1 MAELTFGTNM
11 FDARGSNSNASHALL
26 TCVNSVDT
34 GAPTSLQRAKVTQK
48 IACFLSTISIH
59 GIVSILFEVCS
70 SAFNAHQC
78 FVFRNFHVDVDDAL
92 PLSAGV
98 GHCVGNSL

>member
-11 FDARGSNSNASHALL
+11 FDAMGSNSNASHSLS
-26 TCVNSVDT
+26 TCVDSVDT

-78 FVFRNFHVDVDDAL
+78 FVFRNFHVDVDD
-92 PLSAGV
+92 PLSSSAGV
-98 GHCVGNSL
+98 GDYVGNSL

>member
-1 MAELTFGTNM
+1 MTELTFGTNM
-11 FDARGSNSNASHALL
+11 FDAMGSNSNASHVLS

-34 GAPTSLQRAKVTQK
+34 GAPTSLQLAKVTQK

-78 FVFRNFHVDVDDAL
+78 FVVRNFHVDVDDPL
-92 PLSAGV
+92 SLSAGV
-98 GHCVGNSL
+98 GDCVCDSL